1 MATQKQTL
9 VGGSFAPPLS
19 DELLAQYDV
28 LVSALDSREQTT
40 DIITQLLACVRAW
53 WNEPDSTGGGK
64 PHPVL
69 GRAVAVIDLDGDI
82 AARLWEAIPWREELE
97 AWKPLLEPLEYAANK
112 RNEAKLV
119 NWRQAVRLSLY
130 GTLTPGL
137 NADSLEACY
146 RLHKA
151 TKKLCAPMGEKL
163 ATAAASAA
171 SGALFPGW
179 SGEEVLT
186 KVDTVASAWIAA
198 VKGVSSRLKELAVPE
213 TAVPPKPALEPTPVR
228 DMAHS
233 LLWHAVELERD
244 REPLTAD
251 KIGA

>member
-1 MATQKQTL
+1 MRTPFILQPSSFPVTTKTPQSF
-9 VGGSFAPPLS
+9 GGSFAPPLT

-40 DIITQLLACVRAW
+40 DIIKQLLACVRAW

-64 PHPVL
+64 PHPVF
-69 GRAVAVIDLDGDI
+69 GKAVAMIDLDGDI

-97 AWKPLLEPLEYAANK
+97 SWAPLLDKLESEK
-112 RNEAKLV
+112 VQRNGVKLST
-119 NWRQAVRLSLY
+119 WRQAVHQAMFNESLLAANRLY
-130 GTLTPGL
+130 NVT
-137 NADSLEACY
+137 
-146 RLHKA
+146 
-151 TKKLCAPMGEKL
+151 EKL
-163 ATAAASAA
+163 AGKLAANAAVAAA
-171 SGALFPGW
+171 FPGW
-179 SGEEVLT
+179 TGEQVARDT
-186 KVDTVASAWIAA
+186 QAAHAVYVDVMAGKQSP
-198 VKGVSSRLKELAVPE
+198 SVPRP
-213 TAVPPKPALEPTPVR
+213 TLESTPVR